1 VRFKEPLPSY
11 ARQSWNPLRRRFKE
25 PREEETDSDEDMVIG
40 WAEDQYKLPPREEP
54 CEFCFPEDIVVPRLP
69 GSEAEEAGNQ
79 EEGLQAQEGPED
91 SEGGEE
97 VYQVEFP
104 PGLNTAHQRRPEA

>member
-11 ARQSWNPLRRRFKE
+11 ARQSRKGPLRRRFKE

-40 WAEDQYKLPPREEP
+40 WAEDKYELPPREEP

-69 GSEAEEAGNQ
+69 GSEEEEAGNQ
-79 EEGLQAQEGPED
+79 EEGLQAQEGPKD
-91 SEGGEE
+91 SEVGEE
-97 VYQVEFP
+97 VYQVESP
-104 PGLNTAHQRRPEA
+104 PPQD